1 MSELR
6 WDGSEEVEDVTHATL
21 LCLDDAPRNTYSFFQ
36 ASFCGAGEAVVCAF
50 ARVRKRAPSRES
62 VGRDAR
68 SEYLAFRLVGFE
80 NGSVA
85 RKKQRLFRSRR
96 FRHTRARDARSL
108 DADTPALA
116 PELALDDP
124 RARST

>member
-1 MSELR
+1 MLR
-6 WDGSEEVEDVTHATL
+6 TRL
-21 LCLDDAPRNTYSFFQ
+21 YDAPRNTYLYSFSKRLF
-36 ASFCGAGEAVVCAF
+36 AVRARLSF
-50 ARVRKRAPSRES
+50 ARSRGCGSARPRARVSDETL
-62 VGRDAR
+62 AR
-68 SEYLAFRLVGFE
+68 NIWRFASSGSE